1 VKILGIESSCDDT
14 AAAVSDG
21 VQLLSNVR
29 SSQLG
34 HKAFGGVVPELASR
48 AHDQAITS
56 VVEQALNEANV
67 SLQNLD
73 AIAVTLGPGLM
84 GSLLV
89 GLSFA
94 KGLAAQ
100 TVRPL
105 IGVDHLEAHKMAAWV
120 DIEDQDIPYP
130 YVALVVS
137 GGHTRLEYIS
147 GHSSKDVRLL
157 GETRDDAAGEAFDK
171 IGKMMGLGY
180 PAGPVVDTLAQTG
193 DPNRFSFPQSMMDQ
207 PYEFSFSG
215 LKTHLRRFLEN
226 EYGIATDLEQDELKR
241 LLGNDLPDLA
251 AGINVAITEV
261 LRKKALEAC
270 EDTGA
275 RTLVVAGGVSANTL
289 LRNSLLASC
298 DEHDISL
305 HIPPIDLCT
314 DNGGMICRQ
323 AYHLVLNGQHEQP
336 LEPYARQWMRGV
348 DS

>member
-1 VKILGIESSCDDT
+1 MKILGIESSCDDT

-67 SLQNLD
+67 SLEDLD

-100 TVRPL
+100 TGRPL

-193 DPNRFSFPQSMMDQ
+193 DPNRFSFPQSMLDQ

-226 EYGIATDLEQDELKR
+226 EYGIAPDLEQDELKR

-298 DEHDISL
+298 DEHDITL

-323 AYHLVLNGQHEQP
+323 AYHLVMNGQHEQP
-336 LEPYARQWMRGV
+336 LEPYARQWMREV

>member
-1 VKILGIESSCDDT
+1 MKILGIESSCDDT
-14 AAAVSDG
+14 AAAVSEG

-56 VVEQALNEANV
+56 VVEQALDEANV
-67 SLQNLD
+67 SLQDLD

-100 TVRPL
+100 TGRPL

-120 DIEDQDIPYP
+120 DIEEQDIPHP

-147 GHSSKDVRLL
+147 GHSLNDIRLL

-193 DPNRFSFPQSMMDQ
+193 DPNRFSFPQSMLDQ

-226 EYGIATDLEQDELKR
+226 EYGIVSDLEQDELKR
-241 LLGNDLPDLA
+241 RLGNDLPDLA

-298 DEHDISL
+298 DEHDIKL

-323 AYHLVLNGQHEQP
+323 AYHLVMNGQHEQP
-336 LEPYARQWMRGV
+336 LEPYARQWMRGIQ
-348 DS
+348 S

>member
-1 VKILGIESSCDDT
+1 MKLLGIESSCDDT
-14 AAAVSDG
+14 AAAVSQG
-21 VQLLSNVR
+21 VHLLSNVR

-34 HKAFGGVVPELASR
+34 HQAFGGVVPELASR
-48 AHDQAITS
+48 AHDQAITA
-56 VVEQALNEANV
+56 VVESALSEAGV
-67 SLQNLD
+67 TLEELD
-73 AIAVTLGPGLM
+73 GIAVTLGPGLM

-100 TVRPL
+100 TGYPL
-105 IGVDHLEAHKMAAWV
+105 IGVDHLDAHKMAAWV
-120 DIEDQDIPYP
+120 GKEDHDIPYP

-137 GGHTRLEYIS
+137 GGHTRLEHIS
-147 GHSSKDVRLL
+147 GPSSEDIRLL

-193 DPNRFSFPQSMMDQ
+193 DPNRFSFPQSMLDQ

-215 LKTHLRRFLEN
+215 LKTHLRRFLED
-226 EYGIATDLEQDELKR
+226 EYGIVSDLEQDELKHR
-241 LLGNDLPDLA
+241 LGDELPDLA
-251 AGINVAITEV
+251 AGVNVAITEV
-261 LRKKALEAC
+261 LRKKAIEAC
-270 EDTGA
+270 EHTGA

-289 LRNSLLASC
+289 LRNTLLSSC
-298 DEHDISL
+298 DEHDITL

-323 AYHLVLNGQHEQP
+323 AYHLVLRGQHDTP
-336 LEPYARQWMRGV
+336 LEPYARQWMNKTTY
-348 DS
+348 

>member
-1 VKILGIESSCDDT
+1 MNILGIESSCDDT
-14 AAAVSDG
+14 AAAVSRG
-21 VQLLSNVR
+21 VSLLSNVR

-34 HKAFGGVVPELASR
+34 HQAFGGVVPEMASR

-56 VVEQALNEANV
+56 VVERALADADVALEE
-67 SLQNLD
+67 LD
-73 AIAVTLGPGLM
+73 SIAVTLGPGLM

-100 TVRPL
+100 TGHPL

-120 DIEDQDIPYP
+120 DIEDQNIPYP
-130 YVALVVS
+130 YVALIVS

-147 GHSSKDVRLL
+147 GPSSEDNRLL

-180 PAGPVVDTLAQTG
+180 PAGPTVDALAQSG
-193 DPNRFSFPQSMMDQ
+193 DPTRFSFPQSMLNQ
-207 PYEFSFSG
+207 PHEFSFSG
-215 LKTHLRRFLEN
+215 LKTHLRRFLE
-226 EYGIATDLEQDELKR
+226 EHYGVASDLDQEDIKQRLGDE
-241 LLGNDLPDLA
+241 LPDLA

-270 EDTGA
+270 QQTGA
-275 RTLVVAGGVSANTL
+275 RTLVVAGGVSANRR
-289 LRNSLLASC
+289 LRETFASSC
-298 DEHDISL
+298 DEHGIDL
-305 HIPPIDLCT
+305 HIPSIELCT

-323 AYHLVLNGQHEQP
+323 AYHLTQRGQYDTP
-336 LEPYARQWMRGV
+336 LEPYARQWMR
-348 DS
+348 STR

>member
-1 VKILGIESSCDDT
+1 MKLLGIESSCDDT
-14 AAAVSDG
+14 AAAVSQG
-21 VQLLSNVR
+21 VHLLSNVR

-34 HKAFGGVVPELASR
+34 HQAFGGVVPELASR
-48 AHDQAITS
+48 AHDQAITA
-56 VVEQALNEANV
+56 VVERALSEAGV
-67 SLQNLD
+67 TLEELD
-73 AIAVTLGPGLM
+73 GIAVTLGPGLM

-100 TVRPL
+100 TGYPL
-105 IGVDHLEAHKMAAWV
+105 IGVDHLDAHKMAAWV
-120 DIEDQDIPYP
+120 GTEDQDIPYP

-147 GHSSKDVRLL
+147 GPSSQDVKLL

-193 DPNRFSFPQSMMDQ
+193 DPNRFSFPQSMLDQ
-207 PYEFSFSG
+207 PFEFSFSG
-215 LKTHLRRFLEN
+215 LKTHVRRFLEDQ
-226 EYGIATDLEQDELKR
+226 YGIVSDLEQEDMKQRLGDE
-241 LLGNDLPDLA
+241 LPDLA
-251 AGINVAITEV
+251 AGVNAAITEV
-261 LRKKALEAC
+261 LRKKAIEAC
-270 EDTGA
+270 EHTGA

-289 LRNSLLASC
+289 LRNTLLSSC
-298 DEHDISL
+298 NELDITL

-323 AYHLVLNGQHEQP
+323 AYHLVLRGQHDTP
-336 LEPYARQWMRGV
+336 LEPYARQWMR
-348 DS
+348 DSR

>member
-1 VKILGIESSCDDT
+1 MKILGIESSCDDT

-67 SLQNLD
+67 SLQDLD

-100 TVRPL
+100 TGRPL

-193 DPNRFSFPQSMMDQ
+193 DPTRFSFPQSMLDQ

-298 DEHDISL
+298 DEHDITL

-323 AYHLVLNGQHEQP
+323 AYHLVMNGQHEQP
-336 LEPYARQWMRGV
+336 LEPYARQWMREV

>member
-1 VKILGIESSCDDT
+1 MKILGIESSCDDT

-67 SLQNLD
+67 SLQDLD

-100 TVRPL
+100 TGRPL

-193 DPNRFSFPQSMMDQ
+193 DPNRFSFPQSMLDQ

-298 DEHDISL
+298 DEQDIAL
-305 HIPPIDLCT
+305 HIPPIELCT

>member
-1 VKILGIESSCDDT
+1 MNILGIESSCDDT
-14 AAAVSDG
+14 AAAVSRG
-21 VQLLSNVR
+21 VSLLSNVR

-34 HKAFGGVVPELASR
+34 HQAFGGVVPEMASR

-56 VVEQALNEANV
+56 VVERALADAGVAIEE
-67 SLQNLD
+67 LD
-73 AIAVTLGPGLM
+73 RIAVTLGPGLM

-100 TVRPL
+100 TGHPL

-120 DIEDQDIPYP
+120 DVEDQDIPYP
-130 YVALVVS
+130 YVALIVS

-147 GHSSKDVRLL
+147 GPSEEDNRLL

-180 PAGPVVDTLAQTG
+180 PAGPTVDALAQLG
-193 DPNRFSFPQSMMDQ
+193 DPTRFSFPQSMLDQ

-215 LKTHLRRFLEN
+215 LKTHLRRFLE
-226 EYGIATDLEQDELKR
+226 EHYGVVSDLDQDDINQR
-241 LLGNDLPDLA
+241 LGEELPDLA

-270 EDTGA
+270 QQTGA
-275 RTLVVAGGVSANTL
+275 RTLVVAGGVSANRR
-289 LRNSLLASC
+289 LRETFASSC
-298 DEHDISL
+298 DEHGIDL
-305 HIPPIDLCT
+305 HIPSIELCT

-323 AYHLVLNGQHEQP
+323 AYHLTHRDQQYVP
-336 LEPYARQWMRGV
+336 LEPYARQWMR
-348 DS
+348 STR